1 MKQARYWISLEGGTI
16 QCVLCP
22 HRCTI
27 RDGTTGVCGVR
38 KNEGGAL
45 VSSVW
50 GLSVAASVDPIEK
63 KPLYHLMPGS
73 LSFSIATVGCN
84 MRCAF
89 CQNSDI
95 SQYPAHA
102 GCVAGETLPP
112 EQVVEAALDR
122 GCSSVSY
129 TYTEP
134 TVFMEYMVDTARI
147 ARQAGLLNVAVT
159 NGYTSPDVI
168 RDDLAGLIDGANI
181 DLKSFSDGFY
191 RRLCSARL
199 APVLDAIQA
208 YYESGTWIEITTLII
223 PGENDSPDELRETAR
238 FIRSLSPDIPWHI
251 SRYYP
256 RYRHHGA
263 GPTPVE
269 SLEEAREIGLGE
281 GLLYVY
287 TGNVAGHAGEHT
299 FCPSCG
305 QQVITRRGFFVEK
318 KAMQGGSCSR
328 CGQNI
333 PGRFP

>member
-1 MKQARYWISLEGGTI
+1 
-16 QCVLCP
+16 
-22 HRCTI
+22 
-27 RDGTTGVCGVR
+27 
-38 KNEGGAL
+38 
-45 VSSVW
+45 
-50 GLSVAASVDPIEK
+50 
-63 KPLYHLMPGS
+63 
-73 LSFSIATVGCN
+73 
-84 MRCAF
+84 
-89 CQNSDI
+89 
-95 SQYPAHA
+95 
-102 GCVAGETLPP
+102 
-112 EQVVEAALDR
+112 
-122 GCSSVSY
+122 
-129 TYTEP
+129 
-134 TVFMEYMVDTARI
+134 MEYMVDTARI

-208 YYESGTWIEITTLII
+208 YYESGIWIEITTLII

-263 GPTPVE
+263 GPTSVE

-318 KAMQGGSCSR
+318 KAMQDGSCSR